1 MSGSVLRA
9 GCLAAG
15 SPATGLTISNEEDAR
30 PHSRVSWGQTDKH
43 SLGAS
48 LLQPG
53 AGLPISLG
61 VDGQGGVEERGLGTD
76 NSESSCCLRSDGK
89 VPILREAMLL
99 RCGRYTSEDCD
110 IGMRGVG
117 DSWR

>member
-1 MSGSVLRA
+1 MSRSVLR
-9 GCLAAG
+9 AG

-61 VDGQGGVEERGLGTD
+61 ADGQGGVEERGLCTD

-99 RCGRYTSEDCD
+99 RCGRYYTSEDCD